1 MIGQIMLGI
10 VKAAELPS
18 KYLLLIAIA
27 ISEYTIFAKSMYLRI
42 GT

>member
-1 MIGQIMLGI
+1 MVIILKKP
-10 VKAAELPS
+10 VELPS

-27 ISEYTIFAKSMYLRI
+27 ISEDTIFAKRMYLRM